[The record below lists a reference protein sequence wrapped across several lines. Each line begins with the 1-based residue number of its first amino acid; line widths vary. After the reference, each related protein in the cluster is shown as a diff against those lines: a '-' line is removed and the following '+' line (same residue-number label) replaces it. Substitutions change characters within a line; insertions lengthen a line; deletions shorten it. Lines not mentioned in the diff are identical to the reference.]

1 MSAATDKDGPISCL
15 VHISFVSEQFEAPF
29 MRTFGVFC
37 KHPRPGQVKA
47 RLAEHIGPQSAVSL
61 SAAFLDDLTLEFR
74 QVGERR
80 ILGFSPAESVN
91 YFEPFS
97 RFGYD
102 LWPQPDGDLGTR
114 LNAFFSENLQADGDR
129 CVLIGSDS
137 PTIPIEYVQMAFDRL
152 DDYDC
157 VLGPAT
163 DGGYYLVGLS
173 RYAPELFE
181 NIIWSGSS
189 VLAQTV
195 QRIASSD
202 LSLALLPPWY
212 DIDDVDDL
220 WMLAGHIRAMT
231 RSGQTHPC
239 PVTSAVLERLRMGG

>member
-1 MSAATDKDGPISCL
+1 
-15 VHISFVSEQFEAPF
+15 

-37 KHPRPGQVKA
+37 KHPQPGQVKT
-47 RLAEHIGPQSAVSL
+47 RLAQHIGPQSAVSL

-74 QVGERR
+74 SVGERR
-80 ILGFSPAESVN
+80 ILGFWPAESAN
-91 YFEPFS
+91 YFEPFA

-102 LWPQPDGDLGTR
+102 LWPQPEGDLGAR
-114 LNAFFSENLQADGDR
+114 LNAFFGEALQSHNDKA
-129 CVLIGSDS
+129 VLIGSDS
-137 PTIPIEYVQMAFDRL
+137 PTIPMEYVELAFSRL
-152 DDYDC
+152 EESDC

-163 DGGYYLVGLS
+163 DGGYYLIGLRRS
-173 RYAPELFE
+173 APQLFE

-189 VLAQTV
+189 VLSQTV
-195 QRIASSD
+195 RKIATTD

-239 PVTSAVLERLRMGG
+239 PVTAAVLERLRMGD

>member
-1 MSAATDKDGPISCL
+1 
-15 VHISFVSEQFEAPF
+15 

-37 KHPRPGQVKA
+37 KHPQPGQVKT
-47 RLAEHIGPQSAVSL
+47 RLAQHIGPQSAVSL

-74 QVGERR
+74 SVGERR
-80 ILGFSPAESVN
+80 ILGFSPADSVN
-91 YFEPFS
+91 YFEPFA

-102 LWPQPDGDLGTR
+102 LWPQPEGDLGAR
-114 LNAFFSENLQADGDR
+114 LNAFFDEALQDQNDKA
-129 CVLIGSDS
+129 VLIGSDS
-137 PTIPIEYVQMAFDRL
+137 PTIPIEYVELAFSRL
-152 DDYDC
+152 EEFDC

-163 DGGYYLVGLS
+163 DGGYYLIGL
-173 RYAPELFE
+173 RRNAPELFE
-181 NIIWSGSS
+181 NVIWSGSS
-189 VLAQTV
+189 VLSQTV
-195 QRIASSD
+195 QKIATTD

-239 PVTSAVLERLRMGG
+239 PVTAAVLERLRMGN